1 MIPVVEARRSKFE
14 IVGENLKDAAGALVD
29 VGARDRILQ
38 KYLTSSRLHYLSA
51 DLGPGHDFNWDLE
64 LPIPVPDDAYDFVT
78 ALDVLEHVEQFH
90 AAFRELLRITR
101 RQLFVA
107 LPNMT
112 HLSHRL
118 GFFLTG
124 RMGAKY
130 ALLPQHQ
137 GDRHRWLTHYAD
149 IVAFMEHQAQTAHVS
164 IRQYNWIHGYSAL
177 DRLFS
182 YAPVPP
188 GLKAYTVLFE
198 ITKASPS

>member
-1 MIPVVEARRSKFE
+1 VIPVIEVRRTKFE
-14 IVGENLKDAAGALVD
+14 IVGERLRDAEGALVD

-38 KYLTSSRLHYLSA
+38 KYLISPKLHYLSA
-51 DLGPGHDFNWDLE
+51 DLGPGHDFSWNLE
-64 LPIPVPDDAYDFVT
+64 LPIPAPDAAYDFVT

-90 AAFRELLRITR
+90 AAFSELLRITR

-112 HLSHRL
+112 HLAHRL
-118 GFFLTG
+118 HFFATG

-130 ALLPQHQ
+130 SLLPEHQ

-149 IVAFMEHQAQTAHVS
+149 IVAFMDHQARTAYVS
-164 IRQYNWIHGYSAL
+164 IRQYNWVHGYSRFE
-177 DRLFS
+177 RLPS
-182 YAPVPP
+182 YLPVPP

-198 ITKASPS
+198 ITKTPAP